1 MSESRQRFEGKV
13 SIVTG
18 AGGGIGEGYAK
29 ALAAEGAA
37 VVVADINLE
46 GAERVV
52 AEIAAS
58 GGRALAVKV
67 DVSDPASCDAMA
79 AATMAE
85 FGRIDHLVN
94 NAAIFGG
101 MEIDLL
107 LTVDWDYYRR
117 FMSVNMDGALLCIRS
132 VWQHMAAG
140 GGPEPGVPARHR
152 RDVGPSRRHRVGARR
167 RRCAGALLAERG
179 DAAGAPGG
187 NGRVHADRRHRC
199 RRCAGVLRRWGSGD
213 ARSACRSGCVG
224 GCARRR
230 SVRPRSAGTACG
242 SSKGPSPRPG
252 GESLAGHLRGD
263 DRTAR
268 ALNSRQHA
276 TGAVSQPDSRRGR
289 FR

>member
-101 MEIDLL
+101 MEIAIQIAVA
-107 LTVDWDYYRR
+107 TTQ
-117 FMSVNMDGALLCIRS
+117 ALSTRPYLAAAAITIR
-132 VWQHMAAG
+132 
-140 GGPEPGVPARHR
+140 P
-152 RDVGPSRRHRVGARR
+152 
-167 RRCAGALLAERG
+167 
-179 DAAGAPGG
+179 
-187 NGRVHADRRHRC
+187 N
-199 RRCAGVLRRWGSGD
+199 
-213 ARSACRSGCVG
+213 
-224 GCARRR
+224 
-230 SVRPRSAGTACG
+230 
-242 SSKGPSPRPG
+242 
-252 GESLAGHLRGD
+252 SL
-263 DRTAR
+263 
-268 ALNSRQHA
+268 
-276 TGAVSQPDSRRGR
+276 
-289 FR
+289 